1 MQTRPLQLVATL
13 TIALIANTT
22 VPAHAAG
29 APGNRPSYAPDI
41 SANGRYVVFASDATN
56 LVAGDTNGK
65 RDIFLR
71 DTVART
77 TRLVTK
83 ATAGKANGNSFQP
96 KVSDSGRYIAFLSDA
111 TNLVPGDTNN
121 ATDVFRAD
129 LTTGKIVRVS
139 VAASGAQANKATAG
153 IAMNATGS
161 SIAFA
166 SDATN
171 LVPGD
176 TNARADIFLRDLA
189 TTAPKKLSNG
199 WRPFPSP
206 SGSPTISPDGRW
218 VGFLGSPEAG
228 DGPVEGVAWS
238 RATGKSTRVCLGQ
251 SEAGTDTCD
260 DLAASNAGVS
270 YQMSGYHRFFTSD
283 LHVEATPA
291 SLSFERWWTGQDN
304 ALPSGIFDVTTFGA
318 TALAR
323 DDSRAR
329 FEMALFDKTGL
340 VASLGTDAKSAAL
353 AGGGSAVAYEINR
366 QIYLW
371 NRATGSATIVSVN

>member
-96 KVSDSGRYIAFLSDA
+96 KVSDSGRYVAFLSDA

-206 SGSPTISPDGRW
+206 SGSPTRPGMSPSRVWHGAGRPANR
-218 VGFLGSPEAG
+218 PESVSVNPKPEQTPATI
-228 DGPVEGVAWS
+228 WR
-238 RATGKSTRVCLGQ
+238 RATRASATRCPATTGSSPQICTLRPRPHH
-251 SEAGTDTCD
+251 CH
-260 DLAASNAGVS
+260 SNAGGLARTTTS
-270 YQMSGYHRFFTSD
+270 QAESSMS
-283 LHVEATPA
+283 
-291 SLSFERWWTGQDN
+291 
-304 ALPSGIFDVTTFGA
+304 LPSEPPPC
-318 TALAR
+318 R
-323 DDSRAR
+323 
-329 FEMALFDKTGL
+329 
-340 VASLGTDAKSAAL
+340 
-353 AGGGSAVAYEINR
+353 
-366 QIYLW
+366 
-371 NRATGSATIVSVN
+371 

>member
-1 MQTRPLQLVATL
+1 M
-13 TIALIANTT
+13 
-22 VPAHAAG
+22 
-29 APGNRPSYAPDI
+29 
-41 SANGRYVVFASDATN
+41 
-56 LVAGDTNGK
+56 
-65 RDIFLR
+65 
-71 DTVART
+71 
-77 TRLVTK
+77 
-83 ATAGKANGNSFQP
+83 
-96 KVSDSGRYIAFLSDA
+96 SDA

-260 DLAASNAGVS
+260 DLAASKLE
-270 YQMSGYHRFFTSD
+270 Q
-283 LHVEATPA
+283 
-291 SLSFERWWTGQDN
+291 
-304 ALPSGIFDVTTFGA
+304 
-318 TALAR
+318 LAR
-323 DDSRAR
+323 QVGRPIGGAANVAYFLGDVAR
-329 FEMALFDKTGL
+329 DRGVGL
-340 VASLGTDAKSAAL
+340 EQL
-353 AGGGSAVAYEINR
+353 AVADDGGEQLSLIH
-366 QIYLW
+366 I
-371 NRATGSATIVSVN
+371 